1 MPHPPVVVISTASMK
16 ALVAAGASG
25 GGGFKGGMAVS
36 FFGLPPDAFNDMVTD
51 MEDVDRGCA
60 PGSSLTLGRCFF
72 GGGQSP
78 STEDLK

>member
-1 MPHPPVVVISTASMK
+1 MIMGHSARPMPHPPVVVISTASMK

-51 MEDVDRGCA
+51 MEDVDRGSHLA
-60 PGSSLTLGRCFF
+60 LHLH
-72 GGGQSP
+72 
-78 STEDLK
+78 